1 MIRLPLF
8 NRSGSARA
16 ADPVCD
22 MQVDIRK
29 RKPPGGTQQDHDG
42 ETYYFC
48 APGCRIAFSKGA
60 GGVPVGGEEDTDVS
74 GNGQWYL
81 PEFHQRFCRAPV
93 WSVGGQPYC

>member
-16 ADPVCD
+16 SDPVCD

-29 RKPPGGTQQDHDG
+29 PPGGTHDHDG

-48 APGCRIAFSKGA
+48 APGCRIAFSKEP
-60 GGVPVGGEEDTDVS
+60 GGIPVGREEDTDVA
-74 GNGQWYL
+74 
-81 PEFHQRFCRAPV
+81 R
-93 WSVGGQPYC
+93 

>member
-8 NRSGSARA
+8 NRSGSAKA

-29 RKPPGGTQQDHDG
+29 PPGGSHDYDG

-48 APGCRIAFSKGA
+48 APGCRIAFSKEPEA
-60 GGVPVGGEEDTDVS
+60 YLSGEKKI
-74 GNGQWYL
+74 
-81 PEFHQRFCRAPV
+81 RM
-93 WSVGGQPYC
+93 